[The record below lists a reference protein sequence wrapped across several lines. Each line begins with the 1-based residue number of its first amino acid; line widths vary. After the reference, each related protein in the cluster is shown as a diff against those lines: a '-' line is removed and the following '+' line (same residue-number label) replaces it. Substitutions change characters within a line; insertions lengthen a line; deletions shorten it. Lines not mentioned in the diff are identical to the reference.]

1 MQRRHALSTLA
12 LLCSP
17 HAQGAGEA
25 LLGPASRARHRALD
39 WPADFG
45 AHPQSRIEWWYLTGV
60 LQPSDAVGA
69 GGAELGFQVTF
80 FRTRTDVRA
89 DHPSAFAARQIVFA
103 HAAVS
108 DPAARRLR
116 HDERIARSGFGVAE
130 TGEGDTRIV
139 LRDWTLV
146 RDGPVT
152 HSRYRAQ
159 VRSESAAFG
168 LDLSLRA
175 TQPVLLQGDAGWSR
189 KGPRPEQASWYY
201 SQPQLEASGTLT
213 LDGRSRT
220 VRGRAWFDH
229 EWSDSLL
236 DPDAV
241 GWNWIG
247 MNLADGGALTA
258 FALRRA
264 DGSAL
269 WAGGSFRA
277 AAGAASPFAPDEV
290 RFRAGRRWTSPATGA
305 VYPVQWAV
313 ETPVGAFTVVPRF
326 DAQEIDARATTATV
340 YWEGL
345 SDLIDAAGRRVGS
358 GYLEMTGYA
367 GRLRL

>member
-1 MQRRHALSTLA
+1 MQRRQALSALA

-17 HAQGAGEA
+17 AARSAGEA
-25 LLGPASRARHRALD
+25 PRRPDDRAERRALD

-60 LQPSDAVGA
+60 LQPLDS
-69 GGAELGFQVTF
+69 GGSRDAELGFQVTF
-80 FRTRTDVRA
+80 FRTRTEVRA

-108 DPAARRLR
+108 DPAAKRMR
-116 HDERIARSGFGVAE
+116 HDERIARAGFGVAGA
-130 TGEGDTRIV
+130 GEGDTRLA

-146 RDGPVT
+146 RDGPPMR
-152 HSRYRAQ
+152 SQYRAK
-159 VRSESAAFG
+159 VRSELAAFA
-168 LDLSLRA
+168 LDLTLVA
-175 TQPVLLQGDAGWSR
+175 TQPLLLQGDGGWSR

-201 SQPQLEASGTLT
+201 SQPHLEAAGTMV
-213 LDGRSRT
+213 LDGRARA

-236 DPDAV
+236 DADAV
-241 GWNWIG
+241 GWDWIG
-247 MNLADGGALTA
+247 MNLHDGGALTA
-258 FALRRA
+258 FQLRRT

-269 WAGGSFRA
+269 WAGGSLRA
-277 AAGAASPFAPDEV
+277 ADRDVHPFAPDEV
-290 RFRAGRRWTSPATGA
+290 RFSAGRRWTSPATRA
-305 VYPVQWAV
+305 TYPVHWTLD
-313 ETPVGAFTVVPRF
+313 TPAGRFAVVPRF
-326 DAQEIDARATTATV
+326 DAQELDGRAATGTV

-345 SDLIDAAGRRVGS
+345 SDLLDANGRRVGT